1 MKRRMRFVLFLLCTV
16 TLSVQ
21 SQHMETD
28 IFGDLVYHHRTNNYK
43 AYLRKNIF
51 EDSVFPDT
59 RNNSI
64 KMDKSY
70 CTHVRGFAALL
81 NQFFDL
87 AEW

>member
-16 TLSVQ
+16 ALSVQ

-28 IFGDLVYHHRTNNYK
+28 ISSDLVYRHQTNNYK
-43 AYLRKNIF
+43 AYLRNNIF
-51 EDSVFPDT
+51 ENLVFTDT

-70 CTHVRGFAALL
+70 CTHVQAFAVLL
-81 NQFFDL
+81 DQFFDF

>member
-1 MKRRMRFVLFLLCTV
+1 MKRRILYVLFLLCTV

-28 IFGDLVYHHRTNNYK
+28 IPSDLVYRHQTNNYK
-43 AYLRKNIF
+43 AYLRNNIF
-51 EDSVFPDT
+51 ENLVFTDT

-70 CTHVRGFAALL
+70 CTHVRVFAALL